1 MSGRQGRPQSSQDGR
16 GRAAPH
22 LDAGGATSAEESVA
36 AIKAIDVLNR
46 MDGVYI
52 EKHEHAVVTPRPVIH
67 VHEHVE
73 G

>member
-1 MSGRQGRPQSSQDGR
+1 MVAVERRRILTRVARRQRKNP
-16 GRAAPH
+16 
-22 LDAGGATSAEESVA
+22 VA